1 VDRREVPPLRE
12 PTRSLRSE
20 REEKASARSG
30 RNDRLLPIAN
40 DKLQLISRGAAI
52 AIICGAALFLPLRG
66 SAQGDSEKKLL
77 TPEASL
83 NLRSISDLQYSPDGK
98 RLAFVVLEPAKG
110 QNRKR
115 HIWIHEAGEE
125 GSRQF
130 TYSEKS
136 ESGPRWSP
144 DAKTLAF
151 MSDRGEAQQIYLMRA
166 DGGEGV
172 ALTKG
177 KNGVRGFEWSPDG
190 KRIAYIA
197 PDAKSEAEEKKEK
210 DKDDAHVVD
219 KEDKR
224 GRLWIVN
231 IENGETRA
239 LTKPSWDVRQIVW
252 MHNGAQLVMEATE
265 HPESDQFTQKIYG
278 VLAVSGE
285 TKLLLAPRGPFGE
298 IKISAGGNTI
308 SFVGSRED
316 GPDPHDLMLL
326 PVNGFEAHNLTGSS
340 LDRPVEAYEWQKD
353 GAVTLVAADGFK
365 SKLVR
370 FEANASLH
378 ELAATPMPT
387 GSIAVSSGGEIAY
400 VAQTGVAP
408 PEVWTWNEKGGA
420 AAKQVSNVND
430 AWKQFRLATPEYY
443 KYKSFDGT
451 EIEAA
456 LLRPIGGPGAGATTK
471 LPLVAL
477 IHGGPTGRW
486 SDAIETWGQ
495 LLAARGYAVF
505 YPNIRGSVG
514 YGQKFVETN
523 KADWGGGDY
532 KDVMAGVHDLITR
545 GIADPNRLGI
555 GGWSYGGYMA
565 EWAITQT
572 NEFKVAVSGAGM
584 ANLISEFGM
593 EDHPAGDEWF
603 FGTPWESPEKF
614 LNSSPF
620 VHFKDA
626 KTPTLVLQGDADTID
641 PLGQSQEL
649 YRGLKRYGVET
660 ELVVYPR
667 EPHGFHEE
675 KHLVD
680 RLNRILAWFDK
691 YLMAGAASGAEKK
704 AGD

>member
-1 VDRREVPPLRE
+1 MVTGVAMLLSEFTKDGRKIRTFQMQESVEPRSIRALRVGM
-12 PTRSLRSE
+12 RSSVVAALIGG
-20 REEKASARSG
+20 AVFFALPISG
-30 RNDRLLPIAN
+30 R
-40 DKLQLISRGAAI
+40 
-52 AIICGAALFLPLRG
+52 
-66 SAQGDSEKKLL
+66 AQGDSDKKLL
-77 TPEASL
+77 TPPASL
-83 NLRSISDLQYSPDGK
+83 EMRAISDLQYSPDGK
-98 RLAFVVLEPAKG
+98 RLAFVVTEPARG
-110 QNRKR
+110 QGRKR
-115 HIWIHEAGEE
+115 HIWIHEVSEE

-144 DAKTLAF
+144 DGKTLAF
-151 MSDRGEAQQIYLMRA
+151 LSDRGDAQQIYLMRG
-166 DGGEGV
+166 DGGEGI

-177 KNGVRGFEWSPDG
+177 KNGVHGFEWSPDG
-190 KRIAYIA
+190 KQIAFIA
-197 PDAKSEAEEKKEK
+197 PDAKSDAEEKKEK
-210 DKDDAHVVD
+210 DKDDAHVAD

-224 GRLWIVN
+224 ARLWLVDVAS
-231 IENGETRA
+231 GEKRA
-239 LTKPSWDVRQIVW
+239 LTKPTWEVRELAW
-252 MHNGAQLVMEATE
+252 MRNGTQLVIEATE
-265 HPESDQFTQKIYG
+265 RPESDQFTEKLYAVQ
-278 VLAVSGE
+278 AVSGE
-285 TKLLLAPRGPFGE
+285 TKLLLAPQGPFGE
-298 IKISAGGNTI
+298 VKVSTKGNTI

-316 GPDPHDLMLL
+316 GPEPHDLMLL
-326 PVNGFEAHNLTGSS
+326 PVNGFAAHNLTGAS
-340 LDRPVEAYEWQKD
+340 LDRPVEAYQWTKD
-353 GAVTLVAADGFK
+353 GTVMMVAANGFK
-365 SKLVR
+365 SEFLK
-370 FEANASLH
+370 FEENATKQD
-378 ELAATPMPT
+378 LAASPVPT
-387 GSIAVSSGGEIAY
+387 GAIAVSTGGEVAY
-400 VAQTGVAP
+400 VSQTGTTA
-408 PEVWTWNEKGGA
+408 PEVWTWDSKGGA
-420 AAKQVSNVND
+420 AAKQVSHVND
-430 AWKQFRLATPEYY
+430 AWKQFKLATPEYY
-443 KYKSFDGT
+443 TYKSFDGT
-451 EIEAA
+451 EIQAA
-456 LLRPIGGPGAGATTK
+456 LLRPTGGPSASATTK
-471 LPLVAL
+471 LPLIAL

-486 SDAIETWGQ
+486 QDAIDPWGQ

-532 KDVMAGVHDLITR
+532 KDVMAGVHDLVIR
-545 GIADPNRLGI
+545 GIADPNLLGI

-603 FGTPWESPEKF
+603 FGTPWEAPDKF

-626 KTPTLVLQGDADTID
+626 KTPTLILQGDADTID

-675 KHLVD
+675 KHLLD
-680 RLNRILAWFDK
+680 RLDRILAWFDK
-691 YLMAGAASGAEKK
+691 YLMPGANGAEKK

>member
-1 VDRREVPPLRE
+1 MVRN
-12 PTRSLRSE
+12 E
-20 REEKASARSG
+20 R
-30 RNDRLLPIAN
+30 NLLG
-40 DKLQLISRGAAI
+40 LGVAAV
-52 AIICGAALFLPLRG
+52 LLG
-66 SAQGDSEKKLL
+66 SAVLLFAPQRGLAQDGDKKLL

-83 NLRSISDLQYSPDGK
+83 NVRSISDLQYSPDGK
-98 RLAFVVLEPAKG
+98 RLVFVVLEPAKA

-144 DAKTLAF
+144 DGKTLAF
-151 MSDRGEAQQIYLMRA
+151 MSDRGEAQQIYLMRG

-177 KNGVRGFEWSPDG
+177 KNGVKGFEWSPDG
-190 KRIAYIA
+190 KQIAYIA
-197 PDAKSEAEEKKEK
+197 PDAKTDAEEKKEK

-224 GRLWIVN
+224 GRLWIVTVAT
-231 IENGETRA
+231 GETKA
-239 LTKPSWDVRQIVW
+239 LTKPDWDVRQIAW
-252 MHNGAQLVMEATE
+252 LQNGTQLVMEATE
-265 HPESDQFTQKIYG
+265 HPESDQFTQKLYA
-278 VLAVSGE
+278 VQAVSGE

-298 IKISAGGNTI
+298 IKVSTKGNTI

-316 GPDPHDLMLL
+316 GPEPHDLMLL
-326 PVNGFEAHNLTGSS
+326 PVNGLAAHNLTGSI
-340 LDRPVEAYEWQKD
+340 LDRPVEAYQWRKD
-353 GAVTLVAADGFK
+353 GTVVLVAADGFK
-365 SKLVR
+365 SEFVE
-370 FEANASLH
+370 FQANAAMQK
-378 ELAATPMPT
+378 LAATPVPT
-387 GSIAVSSGGEIAY
+387 GAISVSGNGEIAY
-400 VAQTGVAP
+400 VSQTGTTP
-408 PEVWTWNEKGGA
+408 QEVWIWNQSSGA
-420 AAKQVSNVND
+420 AAKQVSHVND
-430 AWKQFRLATPEYY
+430 AWKQFKLATPEYY
-443 KYKSFDGT
+443 KYKSFDGM

-456 LLRPIGGPGAGATTK
+456 LLRPVGGPGAGATTK

-486 SDAIETWGQ
+486 SDSIDTWGQ

-514 YGQKFVETN
+514 YGQKFVESN

-532 KDVMAGVHDLITR
+532 KDVMAGVKDLVDR
-545 GIADPNRLGI
+545 GVADGNRLGI

-626 KTPTLVLQGDADTID
+626 KTPTLILQGDADTID

-675 KHLVD
+675 KHLLD
-680 RLNRILAWFDK
+680 RLNRILAWYDR
-691 YLMAGAASGAEKK
+691 YLMPGASAEKK
-704 AGD
+704 TSD